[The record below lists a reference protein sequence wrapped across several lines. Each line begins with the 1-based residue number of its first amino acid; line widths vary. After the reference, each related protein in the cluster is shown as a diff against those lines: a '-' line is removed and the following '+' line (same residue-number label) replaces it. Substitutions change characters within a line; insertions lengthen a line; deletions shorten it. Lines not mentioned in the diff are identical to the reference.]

1 MGDKAF
7 LAMPYRVELR
17 WVRNA
22 IAAACRGLRIELVSV
37 DEQIAVGDVIAG
49 IHDQVRSSD
58 FGYVVLTGLNP
69 NVMYELGLLH
79 QAAKPT
85 IILSDAETVVPFDL
99 RSLMR
104 LEYNAQ
110 TKDEARLTDQ
120 VASVTGQLLRFFD
133 HAERSAIASG
143 TGRLPTLTAQEIG
156 ASNFR
161 IAEFDFEAIKNRA
174 ARAVGRTGCTTSNI
188 MVVDEG
194 SFRGWRLKAKCAGGL
209 TLMVKVDLNG
219 EASEIDVQE

>member
-1 MGDKAF
+1 
-7 LAMPYRVELR
+7 
-17 WVRNA
+17 
-22 IAAACRGLRIELVSV
+22 
-37 DEQIAVGDVIAG
+37 
-49 IHDQVRSSD
+49 
-58 FGYVVLTGLNP
+58 
-69 NVMYELGLLH
+69 MYELGLLH
-79 QAAKPT
+79 QAANPT
-85 IILSDAETVVPFDL
+85 IILSNAETVVPFDL

-110 TKDEARLTDQ
+110 TRDEARLTDQ

-133 HAERSAIASG
+133 HAERSAIARG
-143 TGRLPTLTAQEIG
+143 TGRSPTLTAQEIG

-174 ARAVGRTGCTTSNI
+174 AKAVRRTGCTTSNI

-194 SFRGWRLKAKCAGGL
+194 SFRGWRIKAKCAGGL